1 MSKRKTTVAVTEE
14 ESTVKEPL
22 VVDATNKVAGRV
34 ASIVAKQLLQGE
46 HVIVINA
53 VSAVL
58 SGNRAS
64 LILEFKER
72 LKIRTRSAPWKGP
85 LHWREPHYI
94 LRRMIRGMLPWKS
107 PRGRQALKRLRVYQG
122 APEDITIT
130 RRLDIPKFTRTG
142 RRTIYLSEIAR
153 EMGWKGKI

>member
-1 MSKRKTTVAVTEE
+1 MAKRKTAIAGKDEE
-14 ESTVKEPL
+14 PTAIEPL
-22 VVDATNKVAGRV
+22 VVDATNKIAGRV

-46 HVIVINA
+46 HIIIINA
-53 VSAVL
+53 VKAVL

-64 LILEFKER
+64 LIQEYKER

-94 LRRMIRGMLPWKS
+94 LRRMIRGMLPWKT

-122 APEDITIT
+122 TPENITIT
-130 RRLDIPKFTRTG
+130 RRIDLPEFTRIG

-153 EMGWKGKI
+153 EIGWKG